1 MLNGPI
7 SAKCDMIERDLGSK
21 STQGVFFT
29 VIPDHCEPQQIGFG
43 AKRAWNEIVL
53 SSKYVQG
60 KHSQIL
66 TCINLHMLYCG
77 EDMEIFP

>member
-43 AKRAWNEIVL
+43 AKRA
-53 SSKYVQG
+53 
-60 KHSQIL
+60 
-66 TCINLHMLYCG
+66 
-77 EDMEIFP
+77 